1 MSLHLFKNVFE
12 CIISSILTFRYINS
26 LFYGVTRLVVCHSS
40 ILSLVLE
47 DQEESRERVTN
58 ETTKH
63 QTKTASIT
71 NVIVKQNT
79 HH

>member
-12 CIISSILTFRYINS
+12 CIISSILTFRYINR

-47 DQEESRERVTN
+47 DQS
-58 ETTKH
+58 
-63 QTKTASIT
+63 
-71 NVIVKQNT
+71 VIFAAISMATRLK
-79 HH
+79 